1 MESLTE
7 AKIAKLKWD
16 DSKRTRSGNVPK
28 HQIHNDPDVSGHHI
42 KLYPPKATGRSG
54 KVFYLG
60 YGPSAHRKFYKIG
73 RWGDVTLEQAR
84 AEARKIR
91 RELHRFGIDPNKAR
105 RGRIRVA
112 KRRLAGKQLVDEDF
126 KERLPVS
133 SISYTDGNRS
143 FAKRGG
149 RAKGEVEDATH
160 LPAQRDLW
168 EEIVREAIPKP
179 DEESIPIFFVKDL
192 AELPDPQDVGDS
204 GDGGTASVQE
214 ESREHDDSEVPS
226 GPDGE
231 DVEEKP
237 FDPSVPYV
245 DERLAIAVRTAREG
259 RMQEAAQLYIEILG
273 ATPAYPE
280 AQFRLGTLYDDLGRP
295 ELAIERFRAAST
307 LDPTN
312 ARVRAS
318 LGAAYGAVG
327 RFKAADT
334 EVQLALR
341 LDPTSLE
348 VRAEQG
354 LLAFR
359 KGLNADAEEVLR
371 GVCKQDP
378 RHVAAHFYLGEALN
392 RLGRIAEAV
401 EAMERVVEL
410 QPHNWRAYHTL
421 GILFDRMY
429 EPDRAAEMHR
439 RAGELTGVD
448 SARG

>member
-1 MESLTE
+1 MATLTE

-60 YGPSAHRKFYKIG
+60 YGPSTNRKFYKIG

-105 RGRIRVA
+105 RARIRVA
-112 KRRLAGKQLVDEDF
+112 KRRLTGKQLVDEDF
-126 KERLPVS
+126 KERSPVS
-133 SISYTDGNRS
+133 SNSYTDGNRGL
-143 FAKRGG
+143 AKRGG
-149 RAKGEVEDATH
+149 RAKGEPEDVTH
-160 LPAQRDLW
+160 PPAQGDLW
-168 EEIVREAIPKP
+168 EEIVREVIPKP
-179 DEESIPIFFVKDL
+179 NEESMPVFFVKDL

-204 GDGGTASVQE
+204 GDGETASVQE
-214 ESREHDDSEVPS
+214 ESGEHDDSEVAS
-226 GPDGE
+226 GPDGQAA
-231 DVEEKP
+231 EEKP

-259 RMQEAAQLYIEILG
+259 RMQEAARLYIEILSE
-273 ATPAYPE
+273 TPAYPE

-295 ELAIERFRAAST
+295 ELAIERFRAASA
-307 LDPTN
+307 LDPNN

-334 EVQLALR
+334 EVQLALS

-359 KGLNADAEEVLR
+359 KGLNADAEEILR

-378 RHVAAHFYLGEALN
+378 RHAAAHFYLGEALN

-401 EAMERVVEL
+401 EAMERVIEL

-421 GILFDRMY
+421 GMLFDRMY

-439 RAGELTGVD
+439 RAGELTCVD

>member
-1 MESLTE
+1 MATLTE

-42 KLYPPKATGRSG
+42 KVYPPKATGGSG

-60 YGPSAHRKFYKIG
+60 YGPSTNRKFYKIG

-105 RGRIRVA
+105 RARIRVA
-112 KRRLAGKQLVDEDF
+112 KRRLTGKQLVDEDF
-126 KERLPVS
+126 KERSPVS
-133 SISYTDGNRS
+133 SNSYTDGNRG

-149 RAKGEVEDATH
+149 RARGEPEDVTH
-160 LPAQRDLW
+160 PPAQGDLW
-168 EEIVREAIPKP
+168 EEIVLEVIPKP
-179 DEESIPIFFVKDL
+179 NEESMPVFFVKDL

-214 ESREHDDSEVPS
+214 ESGEHDDSEVAS
-226 GPDGE
+226 GPDE
-231 DVEEKP
+231 QAAEEKP
-237 FDPSVPYV
+237 FDPSVPYA
-245 DERLAIAVRTAREG
+245 DERRAIAVRT
-259 RMQEAAQLYIEILG
+259 
-273 ATPAYPE
+273 T
-280 AQFRLGTLYDDLGRP
+280 
-295 ELAIERFRAAST
+295 
-307 LDPTN
+307 
-312 ARVRAS
+312 RVRAS

-334 EVQLALR
+334 EMQLALS

-348 VRAEQG
+348 VRAQQG

-359 KGLNADAEEVLR
+359 KGLNTVAEEVLR

-378 RHVAAHFYLGEALN
+378 RHAAAHFYLGEALN
-392 RLGRIAEAV
+392 RIGRVAEAV
-401 EAMERVVEL
+401 EAMERVIEL

-421 GILFDRMY
+421 GMLFDRMY

-439 RAGELTGVD
+439 RAGELTCVD

>member
-1 MESLTE
+1 MATLTE

-60 YGPSAHRKFYKIG
+60 YGPSTHRKFYKIG

-91 RELHRFGIDPNKAR
+91 GELHRFGIDPNKAR
-105 RGRIRVA
+105 RERIRVA
-112 KRRLAGKQLVDEDF
+112 KRRLTVKQLVDEDF
-126 KERLPVS
+126 QERS
-133 SISYTDGNRS
+133 SGWSNSYTDGNRG

-149 RAKGEVEDATH
+149 GAKGETDDMTH
-160 LPAQRDLW
+160 PLAQGDLW
-168 EEIVREAIPKP
+168 EEIVREVIPKP
-179 DEESIPIFFVKDL
+179 NEESIPVFFGKDL
-192 AELPDPQDVGDS
+192 GELPDPQDVDDS
-204 GDGGTASVQE
+204 GGGGTASVQK
-214 ESREHDDSEVPS
+214 ESGEHDDSEAVS
-226 GPDGE
+226 GPDE
-231 DVEEKP
+231 QAAKEKP
-237 FDPSVPYV
+237 FDPSVPYA
-245 DERLAIAVRTAREG
+245 DERLAIAVHTAREG
-259 RMQEAAQLYIEILG
+259 RMQEAARLYVEILSE
-273 ATPAYPE
+273 TPAYPE

-295 ELAIERFRAAST
+295 ELAIERFRAASA
-307 LDPTN
+307 LDPN
-312 ARVRAS
+312 NPRVRAS

-334 EVQLALR
+334 EVQLALS

-359 KGLNADAEEVLR
+359 KGLNAAAEEVLR
-371 GVCKQDP
+371 GVCKEDP
-378 RHVAAHFYLGEALN
+378 RHAAAHFYLGEALN
-392 RLGRIAEAV
+392 RLGRVAEAV
-401 EAMERVVEL
+401 EAMERVIEL

-429 EPDRAAEMHR
+429 KPERAAEMHR
-439 RAGELTGVD
+439 RAGELTCVD
-448 SARG
+448 SVRG

>member
-1 MESLTE
+1 MATLTE

-60 YGPSAHRKFYKIG
+60 YGPSTNRQFYKIG
-73 RWGDVTLEQAR
+73 QWGDVTLEQAR

-105 RGRIRVA
+105 RARIRVA
-112 KRRLAGKQLVDEDF
+112 KRRLTGKQLVDEDF
-126 KERLPVS
+126 KERSPVS
-133 SISYTDGNRS
+133 SNSYTDGNRG

-149 RAKGEVEDATH
+149 RAKGEPEDVTH
-160 LPAQRDLW
+160 PPAQGDLW
-168 EEIVREAIPKP
+168 EEIVLEVIPKP
-179 DEESIPIFFVKDL
+179 NEESMPVFFVKDL

-214 ESREHDDSEVPS
+214 ESGEHDDSEAAS
-226 GPDGE
+226 GPDGQAA
-231 DVEEKP
+231 EEKP

-259 RMQEAAQLYIEILG
+259 RMQEAARLYIEILSE
-273 ATPAYPE
+273 TPAYPE

-295 ELAIERFRAAST
+295 ELAIERFRAASA

-334 EVQLALR
+334 EVQLALS

-359 KGLNADAEEVLR
+359 KGLNADAEEILR

-378 RHVAAHFYLGEALN
+378 RHAAAHFYLGEALN

-401 EAMERVVEL
+401 EAMERVIEL

-421 GILFDRMY
+421 GMLFDRMY

-439 RAGELTGVD
+439 RAGELTCVD